1 MCCTDLL
8 THLEASSSDDSFLEG
23 FSSKPNTRLSMQCVS
38 SPDLGGMK
46 VTRGSQFCSQF
57 GRHTPRFV
65 VFFQCI
71 PLETKLTL
79 MIQQCREKANKYM
92 NKLFPLYDNLV
103 GLCNAVIVT
112 GVSAFRGTCHGSSD
126 HDAEGSEDD
135 KNRVDWLASEEKGLD
150 WFDNLVH
157 KFTL

>member
-1 MCCTDLL
+1 MCEQSGFGWDEGDQRVTVLL
-8 THLEASSSDDSFLEG
+8 PVWEAYTKVCG
-23 FSSKPNTRLSMQCVS
+23 F
-38 SPDLGGMK
+38 
-46 VTRGSQFCSQF
+46 
-57 GRHTPRFV
+57 
-65 VFFQCI
+65 FFSGI

-157 KFTL
+157 KFNPMIAWCFRH